1 MRTDTTFDDH
11 KRPPS
16 RQHYVNGVLPQSLII
31 TLGGK
36 NGLKIFQFCLSG
48 ALFRTFFGHPYPPPP
63 RRAPPADGTAEQKS
77 PLTFRS
83 RACDHFC
90 PYTDQL
96 GWLLSAGNATSI
108 NSEQGI
114 ATYVRR
120 SLTAPRVY
128 ARARG
133 IRSIAAVIG
142 WLELLGTIGEPA
154 HDGRFSKLLN
164 LLLNFLPDV

>member
-31 TLGGK
+31 NFRVQK
-36 NGLKIFQFCLSG
+36 RAEDFSILSVRCIVSDV
-48 ALFRTFFGHPYPPPP
+48 FRSSLSPTTQEGT
-63 RRAPPADGTAEQKS
+63 PADGTAEQKC

-96 GWLLSAGNATSI
+96 GWLLNAGNATSI

-142 WLELLGTIGEPA
+142 WLERLGTIGEPA